1 MRWMPWRAISARPY
15 LRVAHRGAA
24 VQQVLLEHPLQR
36 VEGGA
41 AAHRHLVALHEV
53 ARHQAGGSLRTSNRP
68 EIGRACTYY
77 VQGDCSY
84 IRTE

>member
-1 MRWMPWRAISARPY
+1 
-15 LRVAHRGAA
+15 
-24 VQQVLLEHPLQR
+24 
-36 VEGGA
+36 
-41 AAHRHLVALHEV
+41 
-53 ARHQAGGSLRTSNRP
+53 LRTSNRP